1 MDKFSLLS
9 HFQVLHPQLWFSPL
23 VHWKN
28 WSISFCIS
36 VKSAVLLA
44 ISIHSGILSG
54 NTVYVS
60 QVFGL
65 DRFSSLQHFSVSTV
79 VIMHMDSHG
88 FLGSLLSPCS
98 SWAISSS
105 SYFTKEQIY
114 FSFKKKSTIYSL
126 FRGGD
131 HIQALGIQRMTS
143 FNCFSTFRW
152 VLESELRSSGL
163 YYLGMAKTYPLSLA
177 RSLPLNRPPIPR
189 LPWKD
194 SRSSSLPSV
203 LWCIF
208 FLCSKQFGFPLSLP
222 VWTNFAQVLCDFHH
236 SGFSFITAL
245 YQNDSWSL
253 VLIAMTF
260 IPSSTICS
268 FTPPPIWCCTDDWAC
283 TTD

>member
-1 MDKFSLLS
+1 M
-9 HFQVLHPQLWFSPL
+9 
-23 VHWKN
+23 
-28 WSISFCIS
+28 
-36 VKSAVLLA
+36 
-44 ISIHSGILSG
+44 
-54 NTVYVS
+54 
-60 QVFGL
+60 
-65 DRFSSLQHFSVSTV
+65 
-79 VIMHMDSHG
+79 
-88 FLGSLLSPCS
+88 
-98 SWAISSS
+98 
-105 SYFTKEQIY
+105 
-114 FSFKKKSTIYSL
+114 

-131 HIQALGIQRMTS
+131 HIQALRIQRMTS

-203 LWCIF
+203 LWGIF

-253 VLIAMTF
+253 VFNSHGLHTF
-260 IPSSTICS
+260 IHYMQFYTTPYLVLYWRLSLYYRLSALSVGYSLSPVCCPLASPHTLWWFLCLLICLRNRLM
-268 FTPPPIWCCTDDWAC
+268 
-283 TTD
+283 